1 MLPLFPGVSDGRN
14 HWISAGDDLRGLS
27 GADSLFIAKVLL
39 WFAEESNAAVLSGE
53 WGKAKEII
61 GMIRIYQKAKGG
73 AIQISD
79 SRIHAE
85 LLYNKIKIFEVS
97 AFLFI
102 SLGLLLLGISL
113 YRILNRYRW
122 KSVLRILIVLAC
134 ITFGGL
140 TFGIALRWYISG
152 QAPWANAYESMVY
165 IGWSTAFAGLL
176 FLKRS
181 QVVLSLALFL
191 RELFFL

>member
-1 MLPLFPGVSDGRN
+1 MEKDILKLDEKINIIFSLQQGRMLPLFPGVSDGRN

-85 LLYNKIKIFEVS
+85 LLYNKIIKSISVEVS
-97 AFLFI
+97 VENINSF
-102 SLGLLLLGISL
+102 GLYNFWGID
-113 YRILNRYRW
+113 
-122 KSVLRILIVLAC
+122 
-134 ITFGGL
+134 F
-140 TFGIALRWYISG
+140 WYCFT
-152 QAPWANAYESMVY
+152 MVY
-165 IGWSTAFAGLL
+165 LRAGTLG
-176 FLKRS
+176 
-181 QVVLSLALFL
+181 
-191 RELFFL
+191 ECI